1 VQAALDTPDGPIGPT
16 PDQDPTDGIL
26 VVAAS
31 GTGFENLVID
41 LRKDPLTRLLPIVV
55 VHPGATTINREP
67 LADAHVTM
75 QPSPL
80 REALLLMIEYLERVQ
95 RLPQPMDLLPSEQQ
109 ELDLVRFIHT
119 RELTEIPP
127 VMDGS
132 SACGFRYP
140 VPEVLLDLDPLST
153 VRVLGEYESR
163 GLFSGQIEERIYLC
177 SSCSSSRL
185 IFREI
190 CPKCRRPVL
199 TSRPTIHHFRCAY
212 TGKIEEFQS
221 GNNLLCPKCQRLL
234 RHIGVDYDM
243 PDSTLECGACSE
255 QWVEGHVQARCLD
268 CDHRCSPEEAK
279 LTDLRAY
286 TPTPSM
292 QRAAKDPVPPL
303 STPNKLLMTALQ
315 TLEPATYGI
324 ILDHTIRVCER
335 YERPAAVLQVSV
347 EGLTEGHHRDGRA
360 GLNRLIDNV
369 SMTVRSNIRSTD
381 LIHVNEDNTIDIL
394 LIETDK
400 ARAEEMRQRLL
411 EQTQHL
417 EALNLHLGFNI
428 ITLP

>member
-1 VQAALDTPDGPIGPT
+1 MDVPDGPLGPT

-26 VVAAS
+26 VVAAR
-31 GTGFENLVID
+31 GTGSEDLVVD
-41 LRKDPLTRLLPIVV
+41 LRKDPLTRLMPIIV
-55 VHPGATTINREP
+55 VHPGVGTIKGEP
-67 LADAHVTM
+67 LADVHVPM
-75 QPSPL
+75 QPGSL
-80 REALLLMIEYLERVQ
+80 RDALLLMGEYFERVQ
-95 RLPQPMDLLPSEQQ
+95 RLQQPMDLLPSEQQ
-109 ELDLVRFIHT
+109 ELDLLRFIHT
-119 RELTEIPP
+119 RELKEIKPT
-127 VMDGS
+127 MDGS
-132 SACGFRYP
+132 SSSGFRYP
-140 VPEVLLDLDPLST
+140 VPEALLDLDPLST
-153 VRVLGEYESR
+153 LRVLTEYESR
-163 GLFSGQIEERIYLC
+163 GLLTGRIEERIYLC
-177 SSCSSSRL
+177 ASCSSSRL

-221 GNNLLCPKCQRLL
+221 GANLLCPKCQRLL

-243 PDSTLECGACSE
+243 PDSTLECGACAE

-268 CDHRCSPEEAK
+268 CDHRCSPEEAN
-279 LTDLRAY
+279 LTDVRAY
-286 TPTPSM
+286 SPTPSM
-292 QRAAKDPVPPL
+292 HRAAKDPVPPL

-335 YERPAAVLQVSV
+335 YERPAAVLQVSI
-347 EGLTEGHHRDGRA
+347 EGLTEGHHREGRA

-369 SMTVRSNIRSTD
+369 SMTIRSNIRSTD

-394 LIETDK
+394 LIETDQ
-400 ARAEEMRQRLL
+400 ARAEEMRQRLQ

-417 EALNLHLGFNI
+417 EALNLRLSFHI

>member
-1 VQAALDTPDGPIGPT
+1 MDVPDGPLGPT
-16 PDQDPTDGIL
+16 KDQDPTDGIL
-26 VVAAS
+26 VVGTS
-31 GTGFENLVID
+31 GDGYDELIPM
-41 LRKDPLTRLLPIVV
+41 LRTDPLARLLPLVV
-55 VHPGATTINREP
+55 VHPGVGTIQREP
-67 LADAHVTM
+67 LADAHVPM
-75 QPSPL
+75 QPSAL
-80 REALLLMIEYLERVQ
+80 RDALLLMSEYFERVQ
-95 RLPQPMDLLPSEQQ
+95 RLRQPVDLLPSEQQ
-109 ELDLVRFIHT
+109 ELDLLRFFHT
-119 RELTEIPP
+119 RGAKEIAP

-132 SACGFRYP
+132 SKAGFRYP
-140 VPEVLLDLDPLST
+140 VCEILLDLDPLST
-153 VRVLGEYESR
+153 LRVLKEFESR
-163 GLFSGQIEERIYLC
+163 GLLTGQIEERIYLC
-177 SSCSSSRL
+177 ASCSSSRL

-221 GNNLLCPKCQRLL
+221 GDNLLCPKCQRLL

-243 PDSTLECGACSE
+243 PDSTLECASCSE

-279 LTDLRAY
+279 LIDLRAY
-286 TPTPSM
+286 APTPSM
-292 QRAAKDPVPPL
+292 HRAAKDPVPPL

-315 TLEPATYGI
+315 TLEPQTYGI

-335 YERPAAVLQVSV
+335 YKRPAAVLQVSV
-347 EGLTEGHHRDGRA
+347 EGLTEGHHRDGRE

-369 SMTVRSNIRSTD
+369 SMTIRSNIRSTD
-381 LIHVNEDNTIDIL
+381 LIHVNPDNTIDIL
-394 LIETDK
+394 LIETDQV
-400 ARAEEMRQRLL
+400 RAEEMRQRLL

-417 EALNLHLGFNI
+417 EALNLRLSFHI